1 MATKTI
7 SLRVEAYER
16 LKRAKRL
23 PGESFSDV
31 VLRAS
36 WPEKT
41 LSAGELLRRCR
52 ERGAIFNLEE
62 LDRMERVK
70 REDQPP
76 QDKWKKT

>member
-16 LKRAKRL
+16 LKRSKRF

-36 WPEKT
+36 WPEET

-52 ERGAIFNLEE
+52 ERGAIFSLEE
-62 LDRMERVK
+62 LDRIERVK

-76 QDKWKKT
+76 QDKWEKT